1 MRGSIMTPRFSWLDS
16 CSFSNQWFPE
26 QAFGLLPF
34 GFEELVWISAC
45 GFSSNL

>member
-1 MRGSIMTPRFSWLDS
+1 MTPKLSWLDS
-16 CSFSNQWFPE
+16 CSFSNQWFPG

-34 GFEELVWISAC
+34 GFEDQSMVLKTWC